1 MTVIKKGDKY
11 LDHLGNPCFISYI
24 RLDVV
29 KLTYPLDNGRID
41 VWKKDELIAEIN
53 RLAFVK
59 QKNEPVKRENIGTHL
74 VEYQLSL
81 VGKTM
86 EDARQDDKWY
96 DNITMTSKQHEM
108 FKSYAIP
115 LKRKIFKCNKKRAET
130 TFAWFDLAQGLR
142 VKD

>member
-1 MTVIKKGDKY
+1 MTIKKGDKY
-11 LDHLGNPCFISYI
+11 LDHLGNSCFISYI

-41 VWKKDELIAEIN
+41 VWKKDDFIANVN

-59 QKNEPVKRENIGTHL
+59 QKNEPVTRENVGIHL

-81 VGKTM
+81 VGKTI
-86 EDARQDDKWY
+86 EDAKQDDRWY
-96 DNITMTSKQHEM
+96 HNITMTSRQHEM

-115 LKRKIFKCNKKRAET
+115 LIRKIFKCNKKRAET
-130 TFAWFDLAQGLR
+130 TFAWFNFVQGLR